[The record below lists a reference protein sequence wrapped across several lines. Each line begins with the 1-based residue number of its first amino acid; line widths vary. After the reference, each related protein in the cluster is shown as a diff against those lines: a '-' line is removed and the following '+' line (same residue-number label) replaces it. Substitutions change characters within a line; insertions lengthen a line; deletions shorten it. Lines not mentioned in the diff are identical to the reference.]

1 MLVVS
6 IVYMKVLWNLQEGS
20 PGKLLK
26 WHFHGDSELLPGD
39 FLNLRTTEKKQG
51 LCPLDNLG
59 FTHPTV
65 QAADPPHFRVEK
77 TCGLPIHQLPN
88 LQVAQGASTSAITT
102 TVDPFSR
109 CTAETLGKAF
119 SLCFGT
125 SRWVSQSNGGWGW
138 THLVIRLRVRF
149 GSWYIGCNQD
159 FGRFCHTN
167 FRYLKWRYLKP
178 V

>member
-1 MLVVS
+1 
-6 IVYMKVLWNLQEGS
+6 MKVLWNLQEGS

-26 WHFHGDSELLPGD
+26 WHFHGDSELLPGV
-39 FLNLRTTEKKQG
+39 FFNGRTTKKNRGFAHWKTWALQTSNCPSCAASAALEWGKHAVTHSSTPKGSSSSRGVNKRNNNNCGPLFQVHRRNTGKG
-51 LCPLDNLG
+51 LFLVFWDKPVG
-59 FTHPTV
+59 FTI
-65 QAADPPHFRVEK
+65 Q
-77 TCGLPIHQLPN
+77 
-88 LQVAQGASTSAITT
+88 
-102 TVDPFSR
+102 
-109 CTAETLGKAF
+109 
-119 SLCFGT
+119 
-125 SRWVSQSNGGWGW
+125 WGW